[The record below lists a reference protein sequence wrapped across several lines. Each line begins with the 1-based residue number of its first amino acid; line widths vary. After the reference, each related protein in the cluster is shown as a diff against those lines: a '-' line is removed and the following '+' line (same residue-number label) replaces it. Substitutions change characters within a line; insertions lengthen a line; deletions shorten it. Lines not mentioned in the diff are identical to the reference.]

1 MTDDAG
7 LDAPRM
13 SSSSTSTGVGRRK
26 GTILHDAI
34 PKDRLERCIVT

>member
-13 SSSSTSTGVGRRK
+13 SSSTSTGVGRQK